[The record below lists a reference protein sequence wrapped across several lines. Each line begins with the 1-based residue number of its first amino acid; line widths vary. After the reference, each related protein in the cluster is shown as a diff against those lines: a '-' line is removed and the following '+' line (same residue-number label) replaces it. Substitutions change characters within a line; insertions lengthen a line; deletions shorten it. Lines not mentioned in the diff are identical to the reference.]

1 MSVAASYILLEASV
15 AGLEPPKAK
24 VFTGWSRSRSRTF
37 KSDPALTV
45 KEENIISGSDTFGV
59 NDYLEFLLN

>member
-24 VFTGWSRSRSRTF
+24 VFTGWSRSRTF